1 MIQDLNELD
10 AAWGQEPISL
20 RVSGSIGKSPLVDS
34 MGGGGEML
42 DRLVPNTFDGHL
54 DLNQFRFYY
63 NYGLS
68 EYVREDFEEGDN
80 GEYPVVKD
88 GLYHTIRAD
97 ETHIL
102 VILK

>member
-1 MIQDLNELD
+1 
-10 AAWGQEPISL
+10 
-20 RVSGSIGKSPLVDS
+20 
-34 MGGGGEML
+34 ML
-42 DRLVPNTFDGHL
+42 SRLIPNTFDGSS
-54 DLNQFRFYY
+54 DLTRFRFYY

-68 EYVREDFEEGDN
+68 EYVRDDSEETDDTV
-80 GEYPVVKD
+80 YPVVKD